1 MAIVTFQ
8 QGVNNYTSALD
19 TVLKQGSPSTA
30 FGTTISIGPDG
41 DASKEIQTLIA
52 FDSLFGS
59 GAGQI
64 PLGATITS
72 ASLTLQTTNGSGNGG
87 ALYRMLSDWGN
98 GSTWNSLGSGIQ
110 TDGTEAVATPD
121 VTVGSVAIGSRDFD
135 VTTSL
140 QAWAAAGTTTEAHNA
155 ANQGWL
161 FETSSTDGWFV
172 DSSEGATKPLL
183 SVTYTLDGPPPLAGV
198 TVTQS
203 GGSTAVTEG
212 GTTDTFTV
220 ALASAPSA
228 NVTISIAGDAD
239 VTGSPTSLTFTPAN
253 WQSPQTVTVT
263 AEDDTTVEGTETA
276 TVNLTASS
284 ADASY
289 NNFTIAPVTVTVTDN
304 DTAPPPPSGSTTVTF
319 REGVNGYTGTLDT
332 MLKQASPTAGSGT
345 ATTLRVDAGTG
356 VEVQTLLGFDNLFGP
371 GPGQIP
377 LGATITSATL
387 TLQTTNGSN
396 NGGSLYRMLSDWN
409 NASTWNSLTN
419 GVQIDGSEAVAIA
432 DATVGVA
439 TTGSSKVVDVTKSLQ
454 AWASAGTTAEAH
466 NAANQGWLFKTPSTD
481 AWDFDSSEATTRPL
495 LSVTYTLDGT
505 PPPPAAGVTVTQSG
519 GSTAVTEGGA
529 TDTFT
534 VALTSAPTANVTI
547 TISGNAD
554 VTGAPTPLT
563 FTPANWQTAQTVT
576 VTAVNDTTVENTE
589 TAIVSLTSAS
599 TDSRY
604 NSLSIPS
611 VSVTV
616 TDNDN
621 ETAPPPIT
629 ARIVKVTD
637 LTSAPYK
644 SADAKGYGVGDP
656 SGLAYVPGLQKLFI
670 ADSEHDESPYLSSST
685 LFSLGPNGA
694 VQAYSLTSFT
704 KEPTGLAYNPNNGH
718 LYITDDD
725 KQEVFWVD
733 PANPSK
739 MLGSFDTASL
749 GFLDS
754 EDPKFDPVTGH
765 MFMLDGSLKK
775 IFELTDQGVL
785 VGSTA
790 LPSVMSDAEALA
802 YDPTHE
808 VFFVA
813 SGKSPNIWEL
823 DRNGN
828 ILATINVLGS
838 SSPKPIPKGLELA
851 PSSDPTD
858 GNKMSLYVADYGV
871 DQRNDGRLFEI
882 DLGSGWL
889 IA

>member
-1 MAIVTFQ
+1 MHILGASFREGSMATVSFQ

-19 TVLKQGSPSTA
+19 TMLQQASPA
-30 FGTTISIGPDG
+30 
-41 DASKEIQTLIA
+41 
-52 FDSLFGS
+52 
-59 GAGQI
+59 
-64 PLGATITS
+64 
-72 ASLTLQTTNGSGNGG
+72 
-87 ALYRMLSDWGN
+87 
-98 GSTWNSLGSGIQ
+98 
-110 TDGTEAVATPD
+110 
-121 VTVGSVAIGSRDFD
+121 
-135 VTTSL
+135 
-140 QAWAAAGTTTEAHNA
+140 AAAGT
-155 ANQGWL
+155 
-161 FETSSTDGWFV
+161 
-172 DSSEGATKPLL
+172 
-183 SVTYTLDGPPPLAGV
+183 
-198 TVTQS
+198 
-203 GGSTAVTEG
+203 
-212 GTTDTFTV
+212 
-220 ALASAPSA
+220 
-228 NVTISIAGDAD
+228 
-239 VTGSPTSLTFTPAN
+239 
-253 WQSPQTVTVT
+253 
-263 AEDDTTVEGTETA
+263 
-276 TVNLTASS
+276 
-284 ADASY
+284 
-289 NNFTIAPVTVTVTDN
+289 
-304 DTAPPPPSGSTTVTF
+304 
-319 REGVNGYTGTLDT
+319 
-332 MLKQASPTAGSGT
+332 
-345 ATTLRVDAGTG
+345 ATTIGVDTGTG

-377 LGATITSATL
+377 PNASITSATL
-387 TLQTTNGSN
+387 TLRTTNGSAQ
-396 NGGSLYRMLSDWN
+396 GGSLYRMVADWTS
-409 NASTWNSLTN
+409 AATWSSFGGN
-419 GVQIDGSEAVAIA
+419 GVQTDGSEAVASA
-432 DATVGVA
+432 DL
-439 TTGSSKVVDVTKSLQ
+439 TTGAVASGSRAFDVTNSLQ
-454 AWASAGTTAEAH
+454 AWAAAGTTAEAH
-466 NAANQGWLFKTPSTD
+466 NAANQGWLIKTGSTD
-481 AWDFDSSEATTRPL
+481 GWDFSSSEGTTKPL
-495 LSVTYTLDGT
+495 LTVTYTLDGT
-505 PPPPAAGVTVTQSG
+505 PQPPAAGVTVTQSG

-529 TDTFT
+529 TDTLT
-534 VALTSAPTANVTI
+534 VALTSAPMANVTI

-554 VTGAPTPLT
+554 VTGAPASLT
-563 FTPANWQTAQTVT
+563 FTQANWQTAQTVT